1 MPRNI
6 AARWGRARWP
16 LAAGRSRCRKGP
28 TMTRAPRAATRVV
41 LIAVGATVA
50 VLAIVAVSFHRY
62 QQDNLRADL
71 TTAGQSVAAA
81 VDNMATMG
89 DTSPAKVIAAS
100 TSGKG
105 TLKLRATAAG
115 TTFVAGML
123 TPAITARVNAGAH
136 TITLTSAG
144 CHVTV
149 TGSTTAARVAVR
161 PTAPGPRVCS

>member
-1 MPRNI
+1 
-6 AARWGRARWP
+6 
-16 LAAGRSRCRKGP
+16 
-28 TMTRAPRAATRVV
+28 MTRAPRAATRVV

-100 TSGKG
+100 TGGKG
-105 TLKLRATAAG
+105 TLKLRAGDLRRVGDVTLATEETANPSQKLQKNHQG
-115 TTFVAGML
+115 NKL